1 MLLGGLTRPLSKWL
15 VLSIFMFSTNWTA
28 IQSYLHGLNAAQL
41 ENRSVIYEH
50 TQRSVFHGLHKSE
63 LYNFQLNTQSGF
75 ASSTHQNAT
84 ALRNASISQIHDYD
98 PFKFCSD
105 AFDELVS
112 VNVVGS
118 TTRKQFDAQSFLSTV
133 SHKRIAF
140 VGDSLMRQF
149 YLEFASEML
158 PLETNHRYGYAEGDA
173 AISRV
178 SRVHVA
184 SATMQTSYTENRYS
198 TREYAKSNL
207 TVMWCH
213 DDNLQGLTITKTT
226 TTNADNNP
234 AHHHLPCLQEAVHN
248 DVIILG
254 VGLWYKPLHPPTTQT
269 DYFQDMELK
278 YNKLVMSLMRYRGLI
293 HRANPKAHIIWQLIP
308 HIGQLDEDLAVKK
321 IDVTTLKSTHPEWF
335 TGKYWS
341 VLSRGALWPVYY
353 NHAIHAAAA
362 RFSDQ
367 VLDMYRLSYLYI
379 KHFEGR
385 NIAVHS
391 DFTHYCPGSIFRGA
405 LFLLQN
411 ALTDGKVR
419 PHRNNAQNLT
429 SH

>member
-1 MLLGGLTRPLSKWL
+1 MPFSKWL
-15 VLSIFMFSTNWTA
+15 VLSIFVFSANWTA

-41 ENRSVIYEH
+41 GNRSVIYEQ
-50 TQRSVFHGLHKSE
+50 TQRTVVHGLHKSE
-63 LYNFQLNTQSGF
+63 LYNFQLNTQSNF
-75 ASSTHQNAT
+75 SSSTHPSAA

-112 VNVVGS
+112 VNVEGS
-118 TTRKQFDAQSFLSTV
+118 SSRKRFDAQAFLSAV

-173 AISRV
+173 AISKV

-184 SATMQTSYTENRYS
+184 SATLQTSYTENRYS

-234 AHHHLPCLQEAVHN
+234 AHHYLPCLQEAVHN

-269 DYFQDMELK
+269 DYYQDMELK

-293 HRANPKAHIIWQLIP
+293 HRANPRAHVLWQLIP

-321 IDVTTLKSTHPEWF
+321 IYASTLESTHPEWL
-335 TGKYWS
+335 TGKYWYEERCGLCTTTTLFMLLQRDFRIKFLTVIDCRICIS
-341 VLSRGALWPVYY
+341 STSKPETLRFTVTSLIIVPDLFLEGRCFCFKMLFLMGKFGLTATMHSR
-353 NHAIHAAAA
+353 
-362 RFSDQ
+362 
-367 VLDMYRLSYLYI
+367 I
-379 KHFEGR
+379 KHHIR
-385 NIAVHS
+385 DH
-391 DFTHYCPGSIFRGA
+391 
-405 LFLLQN
+405 Q
-411 ALTDGKVR
+411 
-419 PHRNNAQNLT
+419 
-429 SH
+429 